1 MEVSVVNIHE
11 YVDIEVLNLIRILTG
26 GLNSDH
32 IQTEVLRHSMYG
44 FTLWDMSGPGAIMG
58 QTWSRDH
65 AKPYIYT
72 EYLNI
77 EVMVS
82 IPQNRLYA
90 RYDEIGI
97 LTKLTRV
104 LFVILDLKSS
114 ILESRIQTPLRYDP
128 KGTEIP

>member
-1 MEVSVVNIHE
+1 MYE
-11 YVDIEVLNLIRILTG
+11 YTIL
-26 GLNSDH
+26 
-32 IQTEVLRHSMYG
+32 E
-44 FTLWDMSGPGAIMG
+44 MSGTGANMA

-72 EYLNI
+72 KYLNI

-82 IPQNRLYA
+82 IPQNGLYG

-97 LTKLTRV
+97 LTKLTRL

-114 ILESRIQTPLRYDP
+114 IPEHWIQMPLRYDP
-128 KGTEIP
+128 KGTESTILSLFLCMPYQWYVSNHYRAHDFQQVGM

>member
-1 MEVSVVNIHE
+1 MP
-11 YVDIEVLNLIRILTG
+11 
-26 GLNSDH
+26 
-32 IQTEVLRHSMYG
+32 
-44 FTLWDMSGPGAIMG
+44 LWA